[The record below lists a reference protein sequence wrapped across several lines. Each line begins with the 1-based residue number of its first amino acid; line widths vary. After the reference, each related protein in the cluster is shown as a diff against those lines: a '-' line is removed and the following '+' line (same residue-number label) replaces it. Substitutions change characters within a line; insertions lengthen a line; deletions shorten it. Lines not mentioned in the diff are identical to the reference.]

1 MINNSGSFNQILV
14 GYVEGATLGI
24 DRDFDGVRFTDNTST
39 TFYSTIEDTKLV
51 IQARPLPF
59 IETDEVPLGY
69 RSNIQDTFSLRI
81 DHIDSAFENQNI
93 YLEDRD
99 LNIIHNLKLS
109 PYTFTTGV
117 GTFNSRF
124 VLRYTDSALSNEV
137 FDSNQDVIAFISSNE
152 LQIRSTENIVSIYLY
167 DIAGKFIKAYTP
179 KELSLGFKTNFNFAK
194 GVYLTKIKL
203 DNCMEV
209 TKKVIH

>member
-1 MINNSGSFNQILV
+1 
-14 GYVEGATLGI
+14 
-24 DRDFDGVRFTDNTST
+24 
-39 TFYSTIEDTKLV
+39 
-51 IQARPLPF
+51 LPF
-59 IETDEVPLGY
+59 LETDEVPLGY
-69 RSNIQDTFSLRI
+69 RSNIQDTISLRI
-81 DHIDSAFENQNI
+81 DHFDAAFENQNI

-109 PYTFTTGV
+109 PYTFTSGV

-124 VLRYTDSALSNEV
+124 VLRYTDSTLSNDIFET
-137 FDSNQDVIAFISSNE
+137 NQDVIAFIYNNE
-152 LQIRSTENIVSIYLY
+152 LQIRSTQNIVSIQLY

-203 DNCMEV
+203 NNGIEI
-209 TKKVIH
+209 TNKVVH